1 MSKAIIQ
8 DYRHELTCFSVDI
21 GQVRLDFGAVAV
33 DIFGNAEII
42 EPDGAIDRIDKIWEY
57 QGHLQAIWRLLGRS
71 MTGFVMDED
80 SFRLTFEDG
89 AMIRCKYKKAYDF
102 VKVWG
107 PNPFCETG
115 YPTALHYM
123 NQK

>member
-1 MSKAIIQ
+1 MAEIVAFE
-8 DYRHELTCFSVDI
+8 YRHELTRFTVDT
-21 GQVRLDFGAVAV
+21 VRILLDFGVVKA
-33 DIFGNAEII
+33 DISKNVEIL
-42 EPDGAIDRIDKIWEY
+42 ETDGAIDRIDSVWEH

-89 AMIRCKYKKAYDF
+89 AMIRCKYEKSYDF
-102 VKVWG
+102 VTVSG
-107 PNPFCETG
+107 PDPTCEAG
-115 YPTALHYM
+115 YPSALHYI